1 MIDNE
6 ASCFYVQQP
15 NYLGNI
21 EDLVA
26 LGEVVHKVKAKYIVG
41 ANPIA
46 LAVLQTPAQAGA
58 DIVVGEAQPLGLPLG
73 FGGPYLGFMAT
84 TDKMMRKLPGRLV
97 GQTVDVDGK
106 RAFVLTLQAREQHI
120 RREKA
125 SSNICSNQQWCA
137 LVASIYLA
145 TMGAK
150 GLVEVAEQSVA
161 KAHYLAEEL
170 SKAGLTLKY
179 QQPYFHEFVTVSAKN
194 TQDIKDKLAQNNILG
209 GLPLNEREIL
219 WCATEMN
226 TKEEI
231 DKLVEL
237 VKAV

>member
-106 RAFVLTLQAREQHI
+106 
-120 RREKA
+120 
-125 SSNICSNQQWCA
+125 
-137 LVASIYLA
+137 
-145 TMGAK
+145 
-150 GLVEVAEQSVA
+150 
-161 KAHYLAEEL
+161 EL
-170 SKAGLTLKY
+170 SYLHCR
-179 QQPYFHEFVTVSAKN
+179 QE
-194 TQDIKDKLAQNNILG
+194 NNIFA
-209 GLPLNEREIL
+209 E
-219 WCATEMN
+219 
-226 TKEEI
+226 K
-231 DKLVEL
+231 KLVL
-237 VKAV
+237 ISVLISSGVH